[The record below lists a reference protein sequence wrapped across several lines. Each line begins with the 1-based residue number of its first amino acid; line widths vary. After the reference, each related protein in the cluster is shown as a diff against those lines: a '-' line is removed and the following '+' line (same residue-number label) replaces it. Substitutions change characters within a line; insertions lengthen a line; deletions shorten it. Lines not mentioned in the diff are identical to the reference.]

1 MRDLLDAR
9 VYDLGRELHDGIP
22 VFPGRYFRQTL
33 VPNGGERLGD
43 NEVDWTIELVTATM
57 QVGTHLDALCHLR
70 RGDAGHDGWTLRRD
84 TTPEGA
90 TRLGIESAPQ
100 FVTRGWL
107 VDASG
112 GGHVIGTDAAR
123 RHPPCAAADAV
134 FFHRPRCALGR
145 PRHLPRR
152 RAGPRHGGRAVAGRP
167 RGGADG
173 LRHVV
178 VRAGAG

>member
-1 MRDLLDAR
+1 
-9 VYDLGRELHDGIP
+9 

-57 QVGTHLDALCHLR
+57 QAGTHLDALCHLR

-100 FVTRGWL
+100 FVTRQAG
-107 VDASG
+107 
-112 GGHVIGTDAAR
+112 
-123 RHPPCAAADAV
+123 
-134 FFHRPRCALGR
+134 FHRHLEAGFRPGR
-145 PRHLPRR
+145 EEGSTPSCP
-152 RAGPRHGGRAVAGRP
+152 A
-167 RGGADG
+167 RGSMTMSSRSERSG
-173 LRHVV
+173 
-178 VRAGAG
+178 